1 MGADET
7 RAATT
12 PPTALCPPGV
22 HSPPKNAPHSA
33 QLVQFDDGASG
44 RFSAPETLEQGKPLA
59 EAKGEISYAASLLS
73 GLLKKVN
80 AFMATP
86 FLVSGR

>member
-7 RAATT
+7 RAAMT
-12 PPTALCPPGV
+12 PPTAPCPPGV
-22 HSPPKNAPHSA
+22 RSPPKNAPNSA

-44 RFSAPETLEQGKPLA
+44 RFSAPDTLEQGKPLA

-73 GLLKKVN
+73 GLPKKAN

-86 FLVSGR
+86 FPVTGR